1 MEVPKQAKV
10 FVSAFVTYV
19 IEVTAE
25 PLAILIGAFC
35 GFCQPQPDEIWHLVV
50 WIGHTHL
57 YLTVITRHLCT
68 FFYIKQPLPVA
79 QY

>member
-35 GFCQPQPDEIWHLVV
+35 GFCQPQPDEI
-50 WIGHTHL
+50 
-57 YLTVITRHLCT
+57 
-68 FFYIKQPLPVA
+68 
-79 QY
+79 